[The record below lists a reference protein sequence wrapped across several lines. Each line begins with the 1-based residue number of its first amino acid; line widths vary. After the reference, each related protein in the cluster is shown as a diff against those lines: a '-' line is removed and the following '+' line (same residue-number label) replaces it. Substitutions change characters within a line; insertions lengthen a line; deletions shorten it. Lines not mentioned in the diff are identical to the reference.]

1 MARRRRT
8 VQAVA
13 VLVALVVATVACT
26 STRRQAAPAP
36 TSTTADT
43 LPLDT
48 VPSSATDVYDG
59 FEPRRQLRFHPAV
72 GATFQTKVSYVEH
85 TSYQVSEVGTGPVPV
100 PPITADI
107 GTTVDAIDPDG
118 TIRSTFRFAAI
129 TIDTTGLARATAAEA
144 QASFQSLV
152 GITGTIAMRSTGM
165 ITSFEADPPPGLDAI
180 ATLWLARL
188 TNSVQQLIIAF
199 PTEPV
204 GENAVWKVPVSLD
217 FDGLTSS
224 ATYSVTLSRLTTDH
238 IDLELT
244 YAQTAPLGPVPAAG
258 LPDGITA
265 ELLAF
270 KIDGAGTQQ
279 TDLAQ
284 ILPASSSLKASGDI
298 LFRLLAGSTD
308 QRQDQKIAIEVTAA
322 AG

>member
-1 MARRRRT
+1 L
-8 VQAVA
+8 QAV
-13 VLVALVVATVACT
+13 LLVVALLVAVVACT
-26 STRRQAAPAP
+26 SGKRQADPVP

-48 VPSSATDVYDG
+48 VPSSATDVYVG

-72 GATFQTKVSYVEH
+72 GATFQTKVAYIEH
-85 TSYQVSEVGTGPVPV
+85 TSYQVSAVGTGPVPV
-100 PPITADI
+100 PPITAEI
-107 GTTVDAIDPDG
+107 GTTVDG
-118 TIRSTFRFAAI
+118 TIRSTFRFASV
-129 TIDTTGLARATAAEA
+129 TIDTTGIPPASAARA

-152 GITGTIAMRSTGM
+152 GVTGSIAMRPTGM
-165 ITSFEADPPPGLDAI
+165 VTAFRTDPPPGLDDI

-188 TNSVQQLIIAF
+188 TNSLQQLIIAF

-224 ATYSVTLSRLTTDH
+224 ATYTVTLSHLTTDH
-238 IDLELT
+238 IDLELK

-258 LPDGITA
+258 LPDGVTA

-270 KIDGAGTQQ
+270 QITGAGTQQ

-298 LFRLLAGSTD
+298 LFRLLQGPVD
-308 QRQDQKIAIEVTAA
+308 QREDQKIAIEVTAA
-322 AG
+322 EG